1 MQIKPGFAMRKIAGS
16 NIVVPVGAASSD
28 FNGMITLNDTG
39 AFLWNCFLQPT
50 TEAQVVEALMHEYEV
65 ERQRA
70 AAAAGERF
78 AGGMRN
84 CERQVATPKIIL
96 FVFKGMWVCRRQRA
110 GIMRCGLAPRR
121 CIFNTAPSHREGVF
135 SAKKCQ
141 KREKRGDLLTL
152 IPFSCTVI
160 STGVSYLAL
169 YHNKH
174 ARFTGT

>member
-70 AAAAGERF
+70 ARMWRILPRCCGRTICWRNEKLQAAG
-78 AGGMRN
+78 
-84 CERQVATPKIIL
+84 C
-96 FVFKGMWVCRRQRA
+96 
-110 GIMRCGLAPRR
+110 
-121 CIFNTAPSHREGVF
+121 
-135 SAKKCQ
+135 
-141 KREKRGDLLTL
+141 
-152 IPFSCTVI
+152 
-160 STGVSYLAL
+160 
-169 YHNKH
+169 H
-174 ARFTGT
+174 A